1 MKAIIIDDEKHVRG
15 VLRMLADWER
25 FGIVEVLEARDGEEA
40 KKLIEAHRPEIVF
53 TDMNMPNLDGIG
65 LLEWLRE
72 HAGDSKTIV
81 ISAYDDFHYMRNAI
95 FYGSFDYILK
105 PMEADVLNET
115 LGRAVE
121 AWRREAVSRR
131 SAYENDRIA
140 SAAKPLYWDRLL
152 SSLLGRTPAPEATD
166 RLAREFGAVPGRD
179 LFTAL
184 LIPVRAYATV
194 KAGGNIEDAFAAL
207 LPVCGEALLPGEG
220 VVFRHT
226 AKLDE
231 LAVLAWNVKDAE
243 ALAKRIYAA
252 VWQATRMKL
261 LVAVGKAARQ
271 TADAYDSALDAM
283 MRCDLQSAFKARAV
297 VRCEDVRARA
307 VLHLLDYAQD
317 LTLALQSGSAEG
329 ADRLLDRMLETVK
342 AAGGMTFEQV
352 HSWESQYK
360 MLQARWLQEYDIR
373 DSRGLS
379 VGDAYWDEDGSF
391 SVRRFREE
399 KRRQLHDLIRLL
411 HDVKYKKEKNSIRE
425 IESYL
430 RQNYKREVTLQEI
443 AERFYLSREYISRKF
458 RQEFGLTITDY
469 VTQVRIE
476 KAKELLE
483 NPHLKVYEIADY
495 VGYQNDKYF
504 IKVFKRAEGVT
515 PSEYVRARA
524 ESRRSERAR

>member
-15 VLRMLADWER
+15 VLRLLADWER
-25 FGIVEVLEARDGEEA
+25 FGIGEVLEARDGEEA
-40 KKLIEAHRPEIVF
+40 KKLIEAHGPEIIF

-72 HAGDSKTIV
+72 HAEGSKTIV

-121 AWRREAVSRR
+121 AWHREAVSRR
-131 SAYENDRIA
+131 SAFENDRIA
-140 SAAKPLYWDRLL
+140 NAAKPLYWDRVL
-152 SSLLGRTPAPEATD
+152 SGLLGRSPAPEAAE

-179 LFTAL
+179 LFTVF
-184 LIPVRAYATV
+184 LISVRAYATM
-194 KAGGNIEDAFAAL
+194 KAEGDTERAFAAL
-207 LPVCGEALLPGEG
+207 LPVCGEVLQRGEG
-220 VVFRHT
+220 VAFRHT
-226 AKLDE
+226 AKPDE
-231 LAVLAWNVKDAE
+231 LAVLAWNLKDAD
-243 ALAKRIYAA
+243 ALAKRLHAGI
-252 VWQATRMKL
+252 WQATRMKL
-261 LVAVGKAARQ
+261 LVAIGKEARQ
-271 TADAYDSALDAM
+271 TADAYESALEAL

-297 VRCEDVRARA
+297 VRHDVVESRP
-307 VLHLLDYAQD
+307 VLHLVDYAQD

-329 ADRLLDRMLETVK
+329 ADRLLDRMLETVR
-342 AAGGMTFEQV
+342 ASGGMTFEQL
-352 HSWESQYK
+352 HNWESQYRL
-360 MLQARWLQEYDIR
+360 LQARWLQEYDIR
-373 DSRGLS
+373 DTRALGG
-379 VGDAYWDEDGSF
+379 GDGYWDEDGSF
-391 SVRRFREE
+391 SMRRFRDE
-399 KRRQLHDLIRLL
+399 KRRQFHELIRLL

-483 NPHLKVYEIADY
+483 NPHLKVYEIADF

-524 ESRRSERAR
+524 EIRRGGRPG